1 VVIRLWH
8 SNRKGVVYEISAET
22 LLSKNKLGKT
32 QARAKGIM
40 KLTKDKLLSAI
51 AELVEN
57 LKEFGC
63 DNNSL
68 IHMLKNYGFTK
79 EQLKEWYGIGE

>member
-1 VVIRLWH
+1 
-8 SNRKGVVYEISAET
+8 

-40 KLTKDKLLSAI
+40 KITKHALFSAI
-51 AELVEN
+51 ADLIIELIETGYDSSRIAWT
-57 LKEFGC
+57 LRQ
-63 DNNSL
+63 
-68 IHMLKNYGFTK
+68 YGFTK